1 MITIAVCYNAEST
14 INAINNTAKYGLEN
28 LNKVHAAFSM
38 GLNMTQIDNP
48 IINAPDAIAVH
59 RYTSLTISYPV
70 FVVMKN
76 GAIENNTITTVEPAI
91 ALADV
96 FSDCTAVSIGT
107 FTLL

>member
-1 MITIAVCYNAEST
+1 MRKVVFYSAESI

-28 LNKVHAAFSM
+28 LNKVHDAFSM
-38 GLNMTQIDNP
+38 GFAITHTDNA
-48 IINAPDAIAVH
+48 IISTPDAIAVH
-59 RYTSLTISYPV
+59 RYTPPTIASLFS
-70 FVVMKN
+70 VVKKN
-76 GAIENNTITTVEPAI
+76 GAIENNTITTVDPAI

>member
-1 MITIAVCYNAEST
+1 MIKITVFYNAEST

-28 LNKVHAAFSM
+28 LNSVHEAFSI
-38 GLNMTQIDNP
+38 GLAMTQTDKP

-59 RYTSLTISYPV
+59 RYTLPTIASPLSV
-70 FVVMKN
+70 LIKN
-76 GAIENNTITTVEPAI
+76 GAIENKTMTTVDPAI
-91 ALADV
+91 ARADV